1 MLKKNGYYCFINKAI
16 TGSLSIMNGGAL
28 KKLDVKNVQYYYD
41 NMDTMVAAIKAPLEK
56 YTTYQKRISK
66 EIRQIGGHGRIHGC
80 IIDIDFYNH
89 IYVNP
94 VDMTITSYW
103 ASDIIKK
110 LVYPNVPA
118 LLKDKCPLLYYNYLK
133 LIESEKSNPLM
144 VSGTKNEVALL
155 PKEYF
160 ETDIYKVSREIK
172 KMQKLYSNILTT
184 WYEIQQDNTILPPTK

>member
-1 MLKKNGYYCFINKAI
+1 M
-16 TGSLSIMNGGAL
+16 
-28 KKLDVKNVQYYYD
+28 
-41 NMDTMVAAIKAPLEK
+41 
-56 YTTYQKRISK
+56 
-66 EIRQIGGHGRIHGC
+66 
-80 IIDIDFYNH
+80 
-89 IYVNP
+89 NP

-103 ASDIIKK
+103 ASDITKK